1 MYSFSVLILNFP
13 THNVHALKYQA
24 LINLKKMWNKWIL
37 AFKLS
42 IKPLILNT
50 ISELRSHINYG
61 NLFNAPPEN
70 LASILSQVTWT
81 KEDAFRKTSCSTFGK
96 ICFVNYE
103 NSKPAKVVVCVIF
116 IRELLQICNS
126 LCLTVN
132 IIFCDLCVS
141 KCYKRSSTL

>member
-1 MYSFSVLILNFP
+1 
-13 THNVHALKYQA
+13 
-24 LINLKKMWNKWIL
+24 MWNKWIL
-37 AFKLS
+37 ALKLS

-81 KEDAFRKTSCSTFGK
+81 KEGAFRKTSCSTFGK

-116 IRELLQICNS
+116 IRELLQICDS

-141 KCYKRSSTL
+141 KCYKRSSILYHFLCACTLVPILYVIIGV

>member
-1 MYSFSVLILNFP
+1 
-13 THNVHALKYQA
+13 
-24 LINLKKMWNKWIL
+24 MWNKWIL

-116 IRELLQICNS
+116 IRELLQICDS

-141 KCYKRSSTL
+141 KCYKRSSIL